1 MSAVVGPDVDHFGF
15 SWWWGIPGTAALQ
28 AVNVASLGWYSFSL
42 MELGGWVQPLIK
54 LTLIGLL
61 LCCSDF

>member
-42 MELGGWVQPLIK
+42 MELGGWVQ
-54 LTLIGLL
+54 T
-61 LCCSDF
+61 FN